1 MTDETSTIPVPPPLP
16 PVEQAE
22 PAPAGEPPA
31 PVKLTQEDLSWS
43 LTMTEELAIRNRFG
57 DNIDSL
63 PEADTWH
70 ACAFVLKLRAGLSAP
85 DAFAAADAMSTK
97 AARAEFA
104 PEGEVD
110 YVALTE
116 KLQALL
122 DAIEVVRDELTGA
135 DLRLVRE
142 YFAAACEDLPGWN
155 QARACIFINAVRS
168 GTPAK
173 EAKKAVAALP
183 RSEAA
188 EQVRTLAEE
197 AGKGESA

>member
-22 PAPAGEPPA
+22 PAAPA
-31 PVKLTQEDLSWS
+31 KLTQEDLAWS

-70 ACAFVLKLRAGLSAP
+70 ACAFVLKLRSGLPAP
-85 DAFAAADAMSTK
+85 DAFAAADTMSTK

-122 DAIEVVRDELTGA
+122 DAIEVVRDEFTGA
-135 DLRLVRE
+135 NLRLVRE
-142 YFAAACEDLPGWN
+142 YFAAACEDLPGWD
-155 QARACIFINAVRS
+155 QARACVFINAVRS

-183 RSEAA
+183 RREAA

-197 AGKGESA
+197 AGKGASA